1 MQSKYRNFIIFCSI
15 GILNTVVDISLYLLL
30 RSSGMTVLVA
40 NIISTSVAL
49 CISYFLNR
57 KYTFRSTTNPRSN
70 VVPFLLVTLTGL
82 WVLQPILIYFSLNL
96 LEQLSMQSS
105 TQLDLVA
112 KLIATIF
119 TLVWN
124 YILYKKV
131 VFR

>member
-96 LEQLSMQSS
+96 LEQLSIQSS

-124 YILYKKV
+124 YILYKKI